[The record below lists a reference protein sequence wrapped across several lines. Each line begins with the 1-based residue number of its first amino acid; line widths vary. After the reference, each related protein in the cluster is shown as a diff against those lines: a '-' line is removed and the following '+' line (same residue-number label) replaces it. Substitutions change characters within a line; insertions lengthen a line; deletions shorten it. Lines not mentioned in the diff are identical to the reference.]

1 MAFLFRRA
9 GCLAAKNGGFWPG
22 QMLNFTLTPTA
33 ATSCVGVDPVDPDP
47 EVDCGKM
54 GPHSHVCVKCGGE
67 FAIGLNSAG
76 SANID
81 YGPGPPGAVRR
92 PSRFLQ

>member
-1 MAFLFRRA
+1 M
-9 GCLAAKNGGFWPG
+9 
-22 QMLNFTLTPTA
+22 
-33 ATSCVGVDPVDPDP
+33 DPDP